1 MFCHS
6 LFQSRE
12 KTLIFTLEIST
23 ISILRHK
30 EQSSSKI
37 SWVYEKYI
45 GITQATYTKTALDAH
60 KSRAQESHTMCT
72 SHKHRNHTGHTCRQ
86 QHEKRFSN
94 FSRHVLHHKELI
106 QEHPHPGM
114 NTFSLDLYS
123 IMVLKPLFSV
133 MLDLESPQD
142 RCMHPLR
149 SRAWEQSNPGFPTK
163 LSSKGNQGHSEGPN
177 ESLNIRALKMS
188 QMHP

>member
-1 MFCHS
+1 MTQAHGGLKSLKPNRKFINTPLGVRVSMFCHS

-60 KSRAQESHTMCT
+60 KSRA
-72 SHKHRNHTGHTCRQ
+72 
-86 QHEKRFSN
+86 
-94 FSRHVLHHKELI
+94 
-106 QEHPHPGM
+106 
-114 NTFSLDLYS
+114 
-123 IMVLKPLFSV
+123 
-133 MLDLESPQD
+133 
-142 RCMHPLR
+142 
-149 SRAWEQSNPGFPTK
+149 
-163 LSSKGNQGHSEGPN
+163 
-177 ESLNIRALKMS
+177 
-188 QMHP
+188 